1 MENPDKRP
9 STRPITARAA
19 ENGLRLGIFFCV
31 VIALMGAGT
40 QYPFLALIALG
51 AAIALP
57 FYAFSLLSKNCL
69 RSGGFLS
76 FPEIWAEGI
85 ASFFLGS
92 LIPAAL
98 TYLALRFAFPDF
110 IATQMQDS
118 IDAFRALGTQQG
130 DVWAQTIEKLRDEG
144 LTPTPADV
152 AANIISINI
161 IAGTVL
167 SLFMAITL
175 STRIRMRRMR
185 QRQNNQ

>member
-40 QYPFLALIALG
+40 QYLFLALIALG
-51 AAIALP
+51 AHRTALLCLQP
-57 FYAFSLLSKNCL
+57 SQQELSAQRRL
-69 RSGGFLS
+69 LS

-110 IATQMQDS
+110 IATQMQDY
-118 IDAFRALGTQQG
+118 IDAPCPRHSKATYG
-130 DVWAQTIEKLRDEG
+130 
-144 LTPTPADV
+144 
-152 AANIISINI
+152 
-161 IAGTVL
+161 
-167 SLFMAITL
+167 
-175 STRIRMRRMR
+175 RR
-185 QRQNNQ
+185 Q